1 MGELILTLK
10 NRRSHSSGFF
20 SGVLVLS
27 ISTLVVKVIGLAY
40 KIPMLS
46 LLGAEGMGYF
56 NSAYEIYALLCV
68 ISTAGLPTALS
79 MLISSYKERNLYGN
93 VRRVYKNALSVF
105 LAFGIFGTALLIGL
119 APVISDIIEN
129 ENVVYCIVAIA
140 PALLCVCLSSAIRGY
155 FQGFG
160 NMLPTALSQ
169 LIEAVLKLVLGIA
182 AAIFAINQGFSIPI
196 VSAFAV
202 AGLTLGTFV
211 SAVYLLVLKHRKRSA
226 DNSTSADDEHTM
238 KTLVRIAFPITL
250 SSAVLSVTR
259 IVDMSLIMRRLQDI
273 GYTSGSANEIYGAYS
288 TVAVPIFSLLPSLLT
303 PISLS
308 LIPALSG
315 AIERR
320 VEGAQREVIESAIR
334 LTVIFAIPSSFA
346 IMLYSN
352 PIISLLFSNTDEA
365 LDNIPMLLSIL
376 ALSIPFSCMITTT
389 NAILQA
395 YRKTALPIV
404 SMSVGA
410 LIKIVLAY
418 ILIGIPAINVYG
430 APISTFF
437 CDALITIINLRNI
450 GKTVKVK
457 SNAFKLYVKPLLAS
471 VVAML
476 GSFALYLPMAL
487 RTEKLELSFLISA
500 PVAVIVYFGV
510 SFLIGSI
517 TKEDVLMLPMGGKII
532 KIISPEKRISRI
544 NK

>member
-1 MGELILTLK
+1 MTLK

-182 AAIFAINQGFSIPI
+182 AAWLYAR
-196 VSAFAV
+196 
-202 AGLTLGTFV
+202 LR
-211 SAVYLLVLKHRKRSA
+211 RK
-226 DNSTSADDEHTM
+226 
-238 KTLVRIAFPITL
+238 KTLLRV
-250 SSAVLSVTR
+250 VG
-259 IVDMSLIMRRLQDI
+259 IV
-273 GYTSGSANEIYGAYS
+273 
-288 TVAVPIFSLLPSLLT
+288 
-303 PISLS
+303 
-308 LIPALSG
+308 
-315 AIERR
+315 
-320 VEGAQREVIESAIR
+320 
-334 LTVIFAIPSSFA
+334 
-346 IMLYSN
+346 
-352 PIISLLFSNTDEA
+352 
-365 LDNIPMLLSIL
+365 
-376 ALSIPFSCMITTT
+376 
-389 NAILQA
+389 
-395 YRKTALPIV
+395 K
-404 SMSVGA
+404 
-410 LIKIVLAY
+410 
-418 ILIGIPAINVYG
+418 
-430 APISTFF
+430 
-437 CDALITIINLRNI
+437 
-450 GKTVKVK
+450 
-457 SNAFKLYVKPLLAS
+457 
-471 VVAML
+471 
-476 GSFALYLPMAL
+476 
-487 RTEKLELSFLISA
+487 
-500 PVAVIVYFGV
+500 
-510 SFLIGSI
+510 
-517 TKEDVLMLPMGGKII
+517 KE
-532 KIISPEKRISRI
+532 
-544 NK
+544 